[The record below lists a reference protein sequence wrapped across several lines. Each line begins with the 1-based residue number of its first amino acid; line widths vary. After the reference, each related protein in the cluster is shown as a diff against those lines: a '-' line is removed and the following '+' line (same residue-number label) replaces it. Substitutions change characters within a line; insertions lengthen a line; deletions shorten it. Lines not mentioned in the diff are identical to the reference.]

1 METFNHIINP
11 DIALSAWIAL
21 AVSGLLLILSG
32 FMSSSEVAFF
42 SLSPSDIDAIKEEE
56 DPADPALL
64 DLLKD
69 TERLLA
75 TILIGNNLVNV
86 AIVILTGYAFSL
98 IFDFSSAP
106 ALGFIVQTVILTL
119 LLLLFGEIIPKVYAQ
134 ARPLAFSRFSSGKM
148 HIVSRLLYPFSSFL
162 MRSTSLV
169 TRRMQPRKYDLSVDE
184 LSQAV
189 DLLEGHEP
197 EEKELFEEII
207 NFHHKTASE
216 IMVPRVDM
224 TDIDISWD
232 FHRMLSFA
240 VECGYSRIPVY
251 EGSEDNIKGILYL
264 KDLIPHKSKDADF
277 DWRGLIREAYF
288 IPENK
293 PLDDLLE
300 EFRSTKKHIA
310 VVVDEY
316 GGTSGIVTMEDLLE
330 EIVGEITDEYDE
342 DELPYK
348 RLPDGSFLFEGGTPL
363 TDVLRALDLE
373 PGTFGKSEDQVDTLG
388 GLVLELKQDLP
399 RKGDIV
405 RTEGGQFRVT
415 SLEKFRITEVQII
428 PPPASDVAS
437 S

>member
-148 HIVSRLLYPFSSFL
+148 RIVSRLLYPFSSFL

-169 TRRMQPRKYDLSVDE
+169 TRRMQPRKYDR
-184 LSQAV
+184 SQC
-189 DLLEGHEP
+189 
-197 EEKELFEEII
+197 K
-207 NFHHKTASE
+207 
-216 IMVPRVDM
+216 
-224 TDIDISWD
+224 
-232 FHRMLSFA
+232 
-240 VECGYSRIPVY
+240 
-251 EGSEDNIKGILYL
+251 
-264 KDLIPHKSKDADF
+264 
-277 DWRGLIREAYF
+277 
-288 IPENK
+288 
-293 PLDDLLE
+293 
-300 EFRSTKKHIA
+300 RS
-310 VVVDEY
+310 
-316 GGTSGIVTMEDLLE
+316 
-330 EIVGEITDEYDE
+330 
-342 DELPYK
+342 
-348 RLPDGSFLFEGGTPL
+348 
-363 TDVLRALDLE
+363 
-373 PGTFGKSEDQVDTLG
+373 
-388 GLVLELKQDLP
+388 
-399 RKGDIV
+399 
-405 RTEGGQFRVT
+405 
-415 SLEKFRITEVQII
+415 
-428 PPPASDVAS
+428 
-437 S
+437 